1 MIRTVL
7 FVIVFWLLML
17 FSTLLFPGLWLLK
30 LLRLKNAHRNY
41 IVAATTFWSRTLF
54 AVAGVRVHLRGKEN
68 LPDHERICFISNHQS
83 YGDIPVFIG
92 FLGRRV
98 GFIAKK
104 ELSRVPIL
112 ATWIKALNCVF
123 IDRGRAMQA
132 MRGIEEGMARIEE
145 GRSIVLFPEGT
156 RAKDGKMKSF
166 KAGGI
171 LMAMRQNITIVPV
184 TIDGLYRVYELT
196 GKVTPADVTVT
207 IHSPIETSG
216 LSREEQKALPAVLE
230 AQVRS
235 ALTDHDQPIE
245 TAN

>member
-7 FVIVFWLLML
+7 FVIVFWFLMIFSILLL
-17 FSTLLFPGLWLLK
+17 PGLWILK
-30 LLRLKNAHRNY
+30 LLRLKEAHRNY

-54 AVAGVRVHLRGKEN
+54 AVAGVKLRLRGREN

-104 ELSRVPIL
+104 ELARVPIL

-156 RAKDGKMKSF
+156 RAKDGRMKTF

-171 LMAMRQNITIVPV
+171 LMAMRHNITIVPV

-196 GKVTPADVTVT
+196 GKVTPAEVTVT
-207 IHSPIETSG
+207 IHPPIEPSG
-216 LSREEQKALPAVLE
+216 LSREEQKALPARLE
-230 AQVRS
+230 DQIRS
-235 ALTDHDQPIE
+235 ALPNQGPPE
-245 TAN
+245 EASL